1 MPDPSSIKGRKFR
14 TTAGVITVNE
24 DGIWDEAGVKISEDQ
39 LVNRAMRNA
48 KQAQE
53 NANTGRGSD
62 FGRMAAEVAN
72 RGLQQ
77 NAESARDA
85 LLEYNT
91 LRIKAPKKD

>member
-1 MPDPSSIKGRKFR
+1 MVSQIP
-14 TTAGVITVNE
+14 TTTLTLENLLG
-24 DGIWDEAGVKISEDQ
+24 DS
-39 LVNRAMRNA
+39 NA